1 MAKEKIYSAI
11 DLGSQTI
18 RAAIGRLLEDGSL
31 EVIGYGTA
39 SSEGIIKGHI
49 EDANAA
55 QEAVKKAV
63 LAAENDVKAR
73 LAFRME
79 EVASSV
85 TGSIISG
92 EQDVTCAS
100 NNSKDGKIGEKLLF
114 EIDAAFED
122 RFTHKDRKPIHIYV
136 TEYNVDSVRETS
148 QASLLE
154 MKGEKVGAKGFGILG
169 DSAALDKIAGTLNSA
184 GHTVDIFCFDVVADG
199 YSVLTPEQRQIGS
212 LVINAGAGSTDFAF
226 WKNGIVQFIGSFP
239 VGGDHITNDLALGLN
254 MPFKAAEE
262 LKCQYD
268 KNETEVRVGG
278 KLYKTRSVDTI
289 VQART
294 EETVRYIADQIKQN
308 GMLSQIQG
316 GIFLTGNAAR
326 SSFISYMRREF
337 STLEVRNAY
346 PIIPAEADDSNP
358 LETGRLFSPY
368 YGNKFQTDAG
378 SSTILGMLVYAAKED
393 LYSSQKDSSGI
404 FKFKF
409 FNLL

>member
-39 SSEGIIKGHI
+39 SSEGIIKGRI

-63 LAAENDVKAR
+63 LAAENDVKSR
-73 LAFRME
+73 LPFRME
-79 EVASSV
+79 EVVTSV

-92 EQDVTCAS
+92 EQDVTTVS
-100 NNSKDGKIGEKLLF
+100 NNAKDGKIGEKLLF
-114 EIDAAFED
+114 DIDSAFEE

-136 TEYNVDSVRETS
+136 TEYTVDNVRETS
-148 QASLLE
+148 QASVLE
-154 MKGEKVGAKGFGILG
+154 MQGEKIGAKGFGILG
-169 DSAALDKIAGTLNSA
+169 DSAILDKMAGALNNA
-184 GHTVDIFCFDVVADG
+184 GHTVDIFCFDAVADG

-212 LVINAGAGSTDFAF
+212 VVINAGAGSTDFAF

-278 KLYKTRSVDTI
+278 KLYKTRSVDTV

-346 PIIPAEADDSNP
+346 PIIPAEADNSDP
-358 LETGRLFSPY
+358 EEVGRLFSPY
-368 YGNKFQTDAG
+368 YGNKFQTDSG
-378 SSTILGMLVYAAKED
+378 SSTILGMLAYAAKED
-393 LYSSQKDSSGI
+393 LHTTKKSSSGI
-404 FKFKF
+404 FKF
-409 FNLL
+409 FNML

>member
-1 MAKEKIYSAI
+1 MAKDKIYSAI

-39 SSEGIIKGHI
+39 SSEGIVKGRI

-73 LAFRME
+73 LPFRME
-79 EVASSV
+79 EVAASV
-85 TGSIISG
+85 TGSIITG
-92 EQDVTCAS
+92 EQDVTTVS
-100 NNSKDGKIGEKLLF
+100 NNAKDGKIGEKLLF
-114 EIDAAFED
+114 EIDSAFEE

-136 TEYNVDSVRETS
+136 TEYNVDNVRETS
-148 QASLLE
+148 QASVLE
-154 MKGEKVGAKGFGILG
+154 MQGEKIGAKGFGILG
-169 DSAALDKIAGTLNSA
+169 DSAILDKIAGTLNNA

-199 YSVLTPEQRQIGS
+199 YSILTPEQRQIGS
-212 LVINAGAGSTDFAF
+212 IIINAGAGSTDFAF

-254 MPFKAAEE
+254 MPFKSAEE

-337 STLEVRNAY
+337 SSLEVRNVY
-346 PIIPAEADDSNP
+346 PIIPAEPDNTNP
-358 LETGRLFSPY
+358 EEIGRLFSPY
-368 YGNKFQTDAG
+368 YGNKFQTDSG
-378 SSTILGMLVYAAKED
+378 SSTILGMLAYAAKED
-393 LYSSQKDSSGI
+393 LHTTKKSSSGI
-404 FKFKF
+404 FKF
-409 FNLL
+409 FNIL

>member
-39 SSEGIIKGHI
+39 SSEGIIKGRI

-63 LAAENDVKAR
+63 LAAENDVKSR
-73 LAFRME
+73 LPFRME
-79 EVASSV
+79 EVVTSV

-92 EQDVTCAS
+92 EQDVTTVS
-100 NNSKDGKIGEKLLF
+100 NNAKDGKIGEKLLF
-114 EIDAAFED
+114 DIDSAFEE

-136 TEYNVDSVRETS
+136 TEYTVDNVRETS
-148 QASLLE
+148 QASVLE
-154 MKGEKVGAKGFGILG
+154 MQGEKIGAKGFGILG
-169 DSAALDKIAGTLNSA
+169 DSAILDKIAGTLNNA

-199 YSVLTPEQRQIGS
+199 YSILTPEQRQIGS
-212 LVINAGAGSTDFAF
+212 IIINAGAGSTDFAF

-268 KNETEVRVGG
+268 KNEAEVRVGG

-337 STLEVRNAY
+337 SSLEVRNVY
-346 PIIPAEADDSNP
+346 PIIPTEPDNANP
-358 LETGRLFSPY
+358 EEVGRLFSPY
-368 YGNKFQTDAG
+368 YGNKFQTDSG
-378 SSTILGMLVYAAKED
+378 SSTILGMLAYAARED
-393 LYSSQKDSSGI
+393 LHTTKKSSSG
-404 FKFKF
+404 FFKF
-409 FNLL
+409 FNIL

>member
-11 DLGSQTI
+11 DLGSQTV

-39 SSEGIIKGHI
+39 SSEGIIKGRI

-73 LAFRME
+73 LTFRME
-79 EVASSV
+79 EVAVSV
-85 TGSIISG
+85 TGQIITG
-92 EQDVTCAS
+92 EQDVTTVS
-100 NNSKDGKIGEKLLF
+100 NNSRDGKIGEKLLF
-114 EIDAAFED
+114 DIDSAFEE

-136 TEYNVDSVRETS
+136 TEYVVDNVRETS
-148 QASLLE
+148 QASVLE
-154 MKGEKVGAKGFGILG
+154 MQGEKIGAKGFGILG
-169 DSAALDKIAGTLNSA
+169 DSANLDKMAGTLNNA

-199 YSVLTPEQRQIGS
+199 YSVLTPEQRQSGS
-212 LVINAGAGSTDFAF
+212 IIINAGAGSTDFAF

-337 STLEVRNAY
+337 SSLEVRNAY
-346 PIIPAEADDSNP
+346 PIIPAEADNNNP
-358 LETGRLFSPY
+358 EEVGRLFSPY
-368 YGNKFQTDAG
+368 YGNKFQTDSG
-378 SSTILGMLVYAAKED
+378 SSTILGMLAYAAKED
-393 LYSSQKDSSGI
+393 LHTTKKSSSGI
-404 FKFKF
+404 FKF

>member
-39 SSEGIIKGHI
+39 SSEGIIKGRI

-63 LAAENDVKAR
+63 LAAENDVKSR
-73 LAFRME
+73 LPFRME
-79 EVASSV
+79 EVVTSV

-92 EQDVTCAS
+92 EQDVTTVS
-100 NNSKDGKIGEKLLF
+100 NNAKDGKIGEKLLF
-114 EIDAAFED
+114 DIDSAFEE

-136 TEYNVDSVRETS
+136 TEYTVDNVRETS
-148 QASLLE
+148 QASVLE
-154 MKGEKVGAKGFGILG
+154 MQGEKIGAKGFGILG
-169 DSAALDKIAGTLNSA
+169 DSAILDKMAGALNNA
-184 GHTVDIFCFDVVADG
+184 GHTVDIFCFDAVADG
-199 YSVLTPEQRQIGS
+199 YSILTPEQRQIGS
-212 LVINAGAGSTDFAF
+212 IVINAGAGSTDFAF

-278 KLYKTRSVDTI
+278 KLYKTRSVDTV

-337 STLEVRNAY
+337 SSLEVRNVY
-346 PIIPAEADDSNP
+346 PIIPTEPDNANP
-358 LETGRLFSPY
+358 EEVGRLFSPY
-368 YGNKFQTDAG
+368 YGNKFQTDSG
-378 SSTILGMLVYAAKED
+378 SSTILGMLAYAAKED
-393 LYSSQKDSSGI
+393 LHTTKKSSSG
-404 FKFKF
+404 FFKF
-409 FNLL
+409 FNIL

>member
-39 SSEGIIKGHI
+39 SSEGIIKGRI

-63 LAAENDVKAR
+63 LAAENDVKSR
-73 LAFRME
+73 LPFRME
-79 EVASSV
+79 EVVTSV

-92 EQDVTCAS
+92 EQDVTTVS
-100 NNSKDGKIGEKLLF
+100 NNAKDGKIGEKLLF
-114 EIDAAFED
+114 DIDSAFEE

-136 TEYNVDSVRETS
+136 TEYTVDNVRETS
-148 QASLLE
+148 QASVLE
-154 MKGEKVGAKGFGILG
+154 MQGEKIGAKGFGILG
-169 DSAALDKIAGTLNSA
+169 DSAILDKMAGALNNA
-184 GHTVDIFCFDVVADG
+184 GHTVDIFCFDAVADG

-212 LVINAGAGSTDFAF
+212 VVINAGAGSTDFAF

-278 KLYKTRSVDTI
+278 KLYKTRSVDTV

-346 PIIPAEADDSNP
+346 PIIPAEADSSNT
-358 LETGRLFSPY
+358 EEVGRLFSPY
-368 YGNKFQTDAG
+368 YGNKFQTDSG
-378 SSTILGMLVYAAKED
+378 SSTILGMLAYAAKED
-393 LYSSQKDSSGI
+393 LHTTKKSSSGI
-404 FKFKF
+404 FKF

>member
-1 MAKEKIYSAI
+1 MAKDKIYSAI

-39 SSEGIIKGHI
+39 SSEGIVKGRI

-73 LAFRME
+73 LPFRME
-79 EVASSV
+79 EVAASV
-85 TGSIISG
+85 TGSIITG
-92 EQDVTCAS
+92 EQDVTTVS
-100 NNSKDGKIGEKLLF
+100 NNAKDGKIGEKLLF
-114 EIDAAFED
+114 DIDSAFEE

-136 TEYNVDSVRETS
+136 TEYNVDNVRETS
-148 QASLLE
+148 QASVLE
-154 MKGEKVGAKGFGILG
+154 MQGEKIGAKGFGILG
-169 DSAALDKIAGTLNSA
+169 DLAILDKIAGTLNNA

-199 YSVLTPEQRQIGS
+199 YSILTPEQRQIGS
-212 LVINAGAGSTDFAF
+212 IIINAGAGSTDFAF

-254 MPFKAAEE
+254 MPFKSAEE

-337 STLEVRNAY
+337 SSLEVRNVY
-346 PIIPAEADDSNP
+346 PIIPAEPDNTNP
-358 LETGRLFSPY
+358 EEVGRLFSPY
-368 YGNKFQTDAG
+368 YGNKFQTDSG
-378 SSTILGMLVYAAKED
+378 SSTILGMLAYAAKED
-393 LYSSQKDSSGI
+393 LHTTKKSSSGI
-404 FKFKF
+404 FKF
-409 FNLL
+409 FNIL

>member
-39 SSEGIIKGHI
+39 SSEGIIKGRI

-63 LAAENDVKAR
+63 LAAENDVKSR
-73 LAFRME
+73 LPFRME
-79 EVASSV
+79 EVVTSV

-92 EQDVTCAS
+92 EQDVTTVS
-100 NNSKDGKIGEKLLF
+100 NNAKDGKIGEKLLF
-114 EIDAAFED
+114 DIDSAFEE

-136 TEYNVDSVRETS
+136 TEYTVDNVRETS
-148 QASLLE
+148 QASVLE
-154 MKGEKVGAKGFGILG
+154 MQGEKIGAKGFGILG
-169 DSAALDKIAGTLNSA
+169 DSAILDKMAGALNNA
-184 GHTVDIFCFDVVADG
+184 GHTVDIFCFDAVADG
-199 YSVLTPEQRQIGS
+199 YSILTPEQRQIGS
-212 LVINAGAGSTDFAF
+212 IVINAGAGSTDFAF

-278 KLYKTRSVDTI
+278 KLYKTRSVDTV

-346 PIIPAEADDSNP
+346 PIIPAEADSSNT
-358 LETGRLFSPY
+358 EEVGRLFSPY
-368 YGNKFQTDAG
+368 YGNKFQTDSG
-378 SSTILGMLVYAAKED
+378 SSTILGMLAYAAKED
-393 LYSSQKDSSGI
+393 LHTTKKSSSGI
-404 FKFKF
+404 FKF